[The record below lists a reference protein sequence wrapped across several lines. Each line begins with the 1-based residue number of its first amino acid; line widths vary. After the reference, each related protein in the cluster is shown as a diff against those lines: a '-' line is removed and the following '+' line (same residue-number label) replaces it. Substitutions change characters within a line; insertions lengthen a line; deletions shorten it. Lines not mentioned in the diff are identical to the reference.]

1 MYVENLWLYFR
12 VTESKMNSLITN
24 KNKMNRI
31 NNAGLESQQTENF
44 ELICE
49 DLLVSKREPP
59 RCEVWTEQI

>member
-1 MYVENLWLYFR
+1 
-12 VTESKMNSLITN
+12 
-24 KNKMNRI
+24 MNRI